1 MILCNGQVNLKAL
14 QRLERPGLTIS
25 TFTKEIRMSMIA
37 SVPGIAPTLKIVQP
51 EEFCPIALLDLAIK
65 KFRVKCYEFA
75 VVFGIEAQTIS
86 AWRCGS
92 RVPTRQNRIRAAS
105 LKKEWGMI

>member
-1 MILCNGQVNLKAL
+1 MILCNSQVKSKAL
-14 QRLERPGLTIS
+14 RRLERPGLTIS
-25 TFTKEIRMSMIA
+25 TFTKETRMSMIA
-37 SVPGIAPTLKIVQP
+37 SVPGIASILEIVEP

-75 VVFGIEAQTIS
+75 TVFGIEAQTIS

>member
-37 SVPGIAPTLKIVQP
+37 SIPVIVTTLEIVEP

>member
-1 MILCNGQVNLKAL
+1 
-14 QRLERPGLTIS
+14 
-25 TFTKEIRMSMIA
+25 MSIIA
-37 SVPGIAPTLKIVQP
+37 SVPGIVPTLEIVQP

-92 RVPTRQNRIRAAS
+92 RNPTRQNRIRAAQ
-105 LKKEWGMI
+105 LRKEWGLINII